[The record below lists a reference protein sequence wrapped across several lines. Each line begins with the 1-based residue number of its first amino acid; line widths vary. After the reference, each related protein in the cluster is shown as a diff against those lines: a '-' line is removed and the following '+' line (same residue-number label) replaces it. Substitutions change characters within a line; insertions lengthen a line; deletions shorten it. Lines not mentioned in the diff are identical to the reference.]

1 MENEMNVMVESSFLA
16 EELLDSDTVYYT
28 YIKNRYLQGY
38 VYGTLTICCG

>member
-16 EELLDSDTVYYT
+16 EELLDSYYT

-38 VYGTLTICCG
+38 VYGTLTIYCG